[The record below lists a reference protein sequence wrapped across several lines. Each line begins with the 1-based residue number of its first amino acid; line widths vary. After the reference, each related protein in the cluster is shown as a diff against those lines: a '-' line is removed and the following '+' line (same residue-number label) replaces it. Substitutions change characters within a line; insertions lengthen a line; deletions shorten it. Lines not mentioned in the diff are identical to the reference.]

1 MKGAQTPEI
10 MSGVHL
16 MVLQWV
22 ALGVTSHPLQIGRVS
37 KAIVDYFS
45 WGEEAE
51 PEEPAGSRVSLSDP
65 GAAQAPCSS
74 AKAARTA
81 STSGM
86 TSSSGS
92 CRILT

>member
-1 MKGAQTPEI
+1 MN
-10 MSGVHL
+10 L

-22 ALGVTSHPLQIGRVS
+22 ALGVISHPLHIGRVS

-45 WGEEAE
+45 WGGRGGALGTSRF
-51 PEEPAGSRVSLSDP
+51 AGQPIGPR
-65 GAAQAPCSS
+65 AAQPPRSS

-86 TSSSGS
+86 TSGSGS
-92 CRILT
+92 CRILR